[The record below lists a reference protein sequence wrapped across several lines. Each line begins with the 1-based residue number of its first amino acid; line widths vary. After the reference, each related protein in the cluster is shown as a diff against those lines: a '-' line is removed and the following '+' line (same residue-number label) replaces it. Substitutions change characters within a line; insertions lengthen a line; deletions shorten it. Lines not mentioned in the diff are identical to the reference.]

1 MKRILVGIDGSKES
15 RRAATLAVDIA
26 AATKAELVLAYVA
39 MPITSPLAD
48 EELVARMA
56 MRQDEER
63 ERADA
68 LAREIADAC
77 TRPDVRVKT
86 VHTTGWPAETKC
98 DRYWARLASSW
109 RPSCAGRA
117 ASDPHL
123 QTRLTNCREW
133 HSGTPQNAAVLGETF
148 SRG

>member
-1 MKRILVGIDGSKES
+1 QEVHMKRILVGIDGSKES

-86 VHTTGWPAETKC
+86 VHTTGWPAET
-98 DRYWARLASSW
+98 LAEM
-109 RPSCAGRA
+109 AT
-117 ASDPHL
+117 
-123 QTRLTNCREW
+123 Q
-133 HSGTPQNAAVLGETF
+133 F
-148 SRG
+148 